1 MTGSSPRMRGTR
13 ARYWYRGVVRGI
25 IPAYAGNT
33 VLDHLDQ
40 QFVTGSFPR
49 MRGTPAALSF
59 DGTRLGI
66 IPAYAGNTDGVFYV
80 PGTVWDHPRVCGEH
94 TVSMV
99 VYATMLGSSPRMRGT
114 LGSQLCLSVG
124 VGIIPA
130 YAGNTSWLPPVENWS
145 GDHPRVCGEHF
156 AQAKKRWPVRGSSP
170 RMRGTPPWLLAL
182 HGHLGI
188 IPAYAGNTRR
198 LPCRFL
204 SPRDHPRVCGEHWLG
219 SSGPR

>member
-40 QFVTGSFPR
+40 QFVTGSSPR

-94 TVSMV
+94 WVPSC
-99 VYATMLGSSPRMRGT
+99 A
-114 LGSQLCLSVG
+114 
-124 VGIIPA
+124 
-130 YAGNTSWLPPVENWS
+130 
-145 GDHPRVCGEHF
+145 
-156 AQAKKRWPVRGSSP
+156 
-170 RMRGTPPWLLAL
+170 
-182 HGHLGI
+182 
-188 IPAYAGNTRR
+188 
-198 LPCRFL
+198 
-204 SPRDHPRVCGEHWLG
+204 
-219 SSGPR
+219 